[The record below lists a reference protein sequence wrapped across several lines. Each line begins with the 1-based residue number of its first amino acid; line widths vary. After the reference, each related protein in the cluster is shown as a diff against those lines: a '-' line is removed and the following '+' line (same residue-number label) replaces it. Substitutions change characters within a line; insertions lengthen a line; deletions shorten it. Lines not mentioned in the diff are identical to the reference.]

1 MRFSIR
7 YRAMQPISAPGV
19 RALPLPVRIAQT
31 LEFPHKLGICERLF
45 AKSLARHGICW
56 VRTAAG
62 VPWKLDLSSPTHRWI
77 VYGKY
82 EGRGFLDWARAHLPP
97 DGLVVDSGANIGQV
111 ALYLAQWVPRGRVL
125 AVEPGQAARSWLCEC
140 LLRNPHL
147 PVEVL
152 AVALGD
158 TPQTLT
164 LKPLG
169 AKDTHGSWNQVRS
182 DGEGEVIDVMPLAH
196 LLDERGIRTVDLW
209 KLDVEGYELMALAG
223 AKPFL
228 REQRI
233 RAIYAELGFGIGERI
248 RELLAGFGYAAY
260 QFTGRRLRPAGA
272 LAEHTNALFLPSPG
286 RG

>member
-1 MRFSIR
+1 
-7 YRAMQPISAPGV
+7 MQPISAAELQ
-19 RALPLPVRIAQT
+19 ALPFAVRMAQA

-45 AKSLARHGICW
+45 ARSLARHGVCW

-62 VPWKLDLSSPTHRWI
+62 LPWKLDLASPTHRWI

-82 EGRGFLDWARAHLPP
+82 EGRGFVDWARGHLPA
-97 DGLVVDSGANIGQV
+97 DGVVVDSGANIGQV

-125 AVEPGQAARSWLCEC
+125 AIEPGREARDWLCEC
-140 LLRNPHL
+140 LSRNPQL
-147 PVEVL
+147 PVEVIS
-152 AVALGD
+152 VALGE
-158 TPQTLT
+158 TAQTLT

-169 AKDTHGSWNQVRS
+169 AEGTHGSWNQVATS
-182 DGEGEVIDVMPLAH
+182 GEGEVIEVKPLAQ

-223 AKPFL
+223 AADFL

-248 RELLAGFGYAAY
+248 RDLLRGFGYDAY
-260 QFTGRRLRPAGA
+260 QFSPGGQLRPAGD
-272 LAEHTNALFLPSPG
+272 LGEHTNALFLT
-286 RG
+286 RR